1 MAQRVADGKR
11 IWNEPWSHLA
21 RDAFFWCL
29 FCGADS
35 LGMLPEMPAAIAEA
49 LTDSKLRPTV
59 KAVQAAL
66 DELCSGR
73 KPTLIRYERDG
84 RRYLVFRKWQDHQ
97 KIRYDDAP
105 TSALP
110 PVEVLEELSQKTR
123 DLLCRNYGVT
133 YVAATVKTA
142 ATVSVSVSVSVSERP
157 DGQDGPADKPPADLP
172 NRCGWCA
179 NPKPP
184 TAEASQLLL
193 QGYHDSYRAQ
203 HGNCPTMTPAK
214 DGNSLKRL
222 LASGKSVERIVAVI
236 AHGLRSEDTFLRKRG
251 FALCELV
258 RNFDGI
264 AIALDKGVV
273 HGSRNAAKKS
283 PSTW

>member
-49 LTDSKLRPTV
+49 LTDSNLRPTV

-97 KIRYDDAP
+97 KIRYDVAP

-142 ATVSVSVSVSVSERP
+142 ATVSVSVSVSVS
-157 DGQDGPADKPPADLP
+157 D
-172 NRCGWCA
+172 
-179 NPKPP
+179 
-184 TAEASQLLL
+184 
-193 QGYHDSYRAQ
+193 
-203 HGNCPTMTPAK
+203 
-214 DGNSLKRL
+214 
-222 LASGKSVERIVAVI
+222 I
-236 AHGLRSEDTFLRKRG
+236 A
-251 FALCELV
+251 
-258 RNFDGI
+258 
-264 AIALDKGVV
+264 
-273 HGSRNAAKKS
+273 
-283 PSTW
+283 